1 MIDLI
6 KPTTP
11 SVGQEHV
18 GRTKPHNAGETNIL
32 NVPDPTK
39 VTKTNQQTVYTE
51 RQNEKFVPNFQS
63 NFDQFLSIL
72 RNTPGLSS
80 LYPEL
85 FFSKMGSLIQSGLSQ
100 GFTEEVNQYMKLLNM
115 TEGELLNFLKS
126 QQSTS
131 VKFNGPFFD
140 MLRQVLGGSVSQDVK
155 GAIVDFLQ
163 KYDSMSSSNHILNNI
178 ISNLTGIAHRIP
190 GNFSTE
196 LMGLIEKLNTGNG
209 TLDNQTNLENLNILK
224 SEIIPF
230 LSSYVSRTHDFGAV
244 RDLISLVV
252 LNLARYENGTE
263 ESFTKSFRG
272 LMGYSEIKSLMDG
285 ISMQDLEKFF
295 LNNPS
300 QNQSNAL
307 VDKLINIISR
317 GMGGEAGSQSR
328 IAFQNILSSMLINE
342 SVYMPLVHITL
353 PADVN
358 GQMFFSEIWID
369 PEAQGSSELPNPENA
384 FKLLIKFD
392 IKDVGFFETVLLV
405 QDDNKIFVDLSYP
418 EEYAYMDR
426 TIKEGIND
434 ILTKND
440 FQIQLLSV
448 GKLVKP
454 KTISEVFPK
463 IYEGRNAV
471 NVTI

>member
-11 SVGQEHV
+11 SMGQEHV

-51 RQNEKFVPNFQS
+51 RQNEKFIPNFQS

-72 RNTPGLSS
+72 KNTPGLST
-80 LYPEL
+80 LYSEL

-100 GFTEEVNQYMKLLNM
+100 GFTEEINQYMKLLNM

-126 QQSTS
+126 QQSTA

-140 MLRQVLGGSVSQDVK
+140 MLRQVLSGPVSQDVK

-163 KYDSMSSSNHILNNI
+163 KYDSLSSSNHILNNI
-178 ISNLTGIAHRIP
+178 ISNLNGIAGKIP
-190 GNFSTE
+190 GNFSSE

-209 TLDNQTNLENLNILK
+209 ALDSQANLAILK
-224 SEIIPF
+224 NEIIPF
-230 LSSYVSRTHDFGAV
+230 LSSYVGRTHDFGAV

-263 ESFTKSFRG
+263 ESFVKSFRG
-272 LMGYSEIKSLMDG
+272 LMGYSDIKGLMDG
-285 ISMQDLEKFF
+285 ISIQDLEKFF
-295 LNNPS
+295 LNNKPQD
-300 QNQSNAL
+300 QNNAL
-307 VDKLINIISR
+307 MDKLINIISR
-317 GMGGEAGSQSR
+317 GLGGEAGSQSKV
-328 IAFQNILSSMLINE
+328 AFQNILSSMLINE

-358 GQMFFSEIWID
+358 GQLLFSEMWID
-369 PEAQGSSELPNPENA
+369 PEAKGSNQLPNPENC
-384 FKLLIKFD
+384 FKLMIKFD

-405 QDDNKIFVDLSYP
+405 QDDNKVFIELFYP
-418 EEYAYMDR
+418 EEYAHLDR
-426 TIKEGIND
+426 AIKEGINE
-434 ILTKND
+434 ILTRND
-440 FQIQLLSV
+440 FQIQSLNV
-448 GKLVKP
+448 GKMDRP
-454 KTISEVFPK
+454 KTLSEVFPK